1 MTDQANIQAVAK
13 AFVGARLKN
22 EVVYNY
28 PGVLPAT
35 LADAYAIQD
44 DGIRIFGKVV
54 GGWKVGR
61 VAPDLVQAARANRI
75 AGPIFADSIFQ
86 GDGQALVNMPVLQ
99 GFAAAE
105 AEIMLRIGTAI
116 PVQANIITIR
126 DYIDEVRFGIEI
138 ASSPFPAINELGPAV
153 TASDFG
159 NNFGLVLGP
168 QIRDWE
174 KRDLMAA
181 LVVLELDGRVV
192 GTGRLSDMLDGPFG
206 AAAFLVNLLTSRGI
220 AVTPGMWIS
229 TGAITGVHKIE
240 YGQSIHATFDNEFKV
255 SCGTTLYSPPI
266 VSSRGIKVG

>member
-1 MTDQANIQAVAK
+1 MTDLANIHAVAN

-22 EVVYNY
+22 EVVNNY
-28 PGVLPAT
+28 PGTLPAT

-44 DGIRIFGKVV
+44 EAIQIVGKVV

-61 VAPDLVQAARANRI
+61 VAPHLVQAAQANRI

-86 GDGQALVNMPVLQ
+86 EDGESPVSMPVLQ

-105 AEIMLRIGTAI
+105 AEIMLRIGAI
-116 PVQANIITIR
+116 PVQANISNIR
-126 DYIDEVRFGIEI
+126 DYIDQVRFGIEI
-138 ASSPFPAINELGPAV
+138 ASSPFPDINEHGPAV

-168 QIRDWE
+168 QILDW
-174 KRDLMAA
+174 KQRNLMAA
-181 LVVLELDGRVV
+181 PVALELGGKVV
-192 GTGRLSDMLDGPFG
+192 GTGQLSGMLDGPFG

-240 YGQSIHATFDNEFKV
+240 YGQSVRATFDNEFEV
-255 SCGTTLYSPPI
+255 SCRTTLYSPPI
-266 VSSRGIKVG
+266 VSSEGNNVG